1 MYNMDWMVLVFWI
14 AVALAALYID
24 ITTSSF
30 LFIWFAIGAIA
41 AIIAMVFGGSVVTQT
56 IVFVS
61 ISAAFMAV
69 GYPIVKKTIKKT
81 VKKTLTMEQG
91 YVGKEFIITND
102 IDVTGK
108 AKFQGIYW
116 TVKNVGK
123 PVKKGDSVQV
133 IGLEGNKL
141 LIAKV

>member
-1 MYNMDWMVLVFWI
+1 MDWMVLVFWI
-14 AVALAALYID
+14 AVALAALFID

-30 LFIWFAIGAIA
+30 MFIWFAIGSIA
-41 AIIAMVFGGSVVTQT
+41 AIIAMVFGASVVNQT
-56 IVFVS
+56 IIFVS
-61 ISAAFMAV
+61 VSAAFMAV

-81 VKKTLTMEQG
+81 VTKTLTMEEG
-91 YVGKEFIITND
+91 YVGKEFTITKD
-102 IDVTGK
+102 IDVT
-108 AKFQGIYW
+108 ANIKFQGIYW

-123 PVKKGDSVQV
+123 PLKNGDSVQV